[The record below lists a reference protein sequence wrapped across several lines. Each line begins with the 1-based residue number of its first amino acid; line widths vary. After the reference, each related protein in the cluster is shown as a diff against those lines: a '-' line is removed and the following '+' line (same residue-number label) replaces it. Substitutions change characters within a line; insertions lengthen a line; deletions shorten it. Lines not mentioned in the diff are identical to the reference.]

1 MAEAASCFRR
11 FRIADKD
18 AVLKTIAKN
27 ERALRQAMS
36 SGDERGQLMPRLQLC
51 FCLTPLDRESEAIA
65 HLEAALALSR
75 KFGEKAREIEALLH
89 LGTAVQYAGDRN
101 RALTLFA
108 EGLAKAE
115 AYDIQ
120 EQVHFLL
127 YHRGRCEVEL
137 GQSAVARESF
147 AAALAI
153 RERMGVPRLIE
164 TARAAL
170 KDIEAL

>member
-1 MAEAASCFRR
+1 MAKATTCFRR

-18 AVLKTIAKN
+18 AVLKTIVEN
-27 ERALRQAMS
+27 EKALTEAMS
-36 SGDERGQLMPRLQLC
+36 SGDEPAQLMPRLQLG
-51 FCLTPLDRESEAIA
+51 FCLTPLDREEEAIA
-65 HLEAALALSR
+65 HLEAALALSQ

-108 EGLAKAE
+108 EGLDRAKA
-115 AYDIQ
+115 YDMQ
-120 EQVHFLL
+120 EQIHFLL

-137 GQSAVARESF
+137 GQIAAARESF

-153 RERMGVPRLIE
+153 RERMGVARFIE
-164 TARAAL
+164 TGRAAL

>member
-1 MAEAASCFRR
+1 MAEAAKHFRR

-18 AVLKTIAKN
+18 AVLKTITEN
-27 ERALRQAMS
+27 EQALVQAIL
-36 SGDERGQLMPRLQLC
+36 SGNESAQLMSHLQLG
-51 FCLTPLDRESEAIA
+51 FCLTPLDREDEAIA
-65 HLEAALALSR
+65 HLEAALALS
-75 KFGEKAREIEALLH
+75 KKLGEKEREIEALLH
-89 LGTAVQYAGDRN
+89 LGTAIQYAGDRN
-101 RALTLFA
+101 RALVLFA
-108 EGLAKAE
+108 EGLASAK

-137 GQSAVARESF
+137 GQIGAARRSF
-147 AAALAI
+147 VAALAI
-153 RERMGVPRLIE
+153 RERMGVPRFIE

>member
-1 MAEAASCFRR
+1 MAEAAPCFRR

-18 AVLKTIAKN
+18 AVLKTIAEN
-27 ERALRQAMS
+27 EQALKQAIS
-36 SGDERGQLMPRLQLC
+36 SGDEPAQLIPRLQLG
-51 FCLTPLDRESEAIA
+51 FCLTPLDREDEAIA
-65 HLEAALALSR
+65 HLGAALALSR
-75 KFGEKAREIEALLH
+75 RFKEQAREIEVLLH
-89 LGTAVQYAGDRN
+89 LATAVQYSGDRN

-108 EGLAKAE
+108 EGLDRAKAYE
-115 AYDIQ
+115 MQ

-137 GQSAVARESF
+137 GRIAAARKSF

-153 RERMGVPRLIE
+153 RERMGVPRFIE